1 MSTSNKQFLINS
13 SKPVVYS
20 LPLKS
25 PAPLPATLTS
35 RLIMG
40 SFGIS
45 TMKVHLKSAFCR
57 GPVLFILCAG
67 LLSFSADG
75 AIWSWSGGGGANA
88 YWNNSANW
96 GFAGTPANG
105 DTVIFPASQP
115 NELNTN
121 NIPGLTLNQIVFAG
135 AGGGYDIR
143 GNAFTLT
150 NGLIVTNTTGAN
162 TIEND
167 IILTTAS
174 VLIVVSNGVSLALDG
189 SLSGSVGVTKAGLGT
204 LLYQCPF
211 TDNSG
216 NNSYTGTTLVAGGT
230 LQVNVGGFNAVSGPL
245 VIGDGTGANSP
256 TVEYLQPSELKYLP
270 SVTINPSGT
279 LNLNNFNE
287 VYFGANLTLKSGTI
301 QTGAGTLTLSAN
313 STITVNSDSE
323 IFGNLNTGSGTLTIQ
338 GNNNLDM
345 YASVSG
351 FANIVQNGAVSTEWY
366 AANTYTGNY
375 TVNDTGY
382 VELLNSLALG
392 SISNAMAL
400 NGQARIIL
408 SGNSSITNQS
418 LTINST
424 NNMVSMIDVNSS
436 STNSWTANFTNNS
449 PFTSIYVYTNCA
461 FTMNGPIAGSDG
473 FASLGAG
480 TLTLSG
486 TAANTYAGT
495 TTVGG
500 GTLLLGK
507 PSLVTAIP
515 GPLIIES
522 NTTVRLLNSWQIY
535 NPATPVTMYDSSLFD
550 LAGNSEWVGLTTL
563 QGGQITTGAGIL
575 YFSGNINVL
584 ASVTPP
590 VISGNIDMYGFN
602 TITVDNSGILYDL
615 QILANIYD
623 NGSGFQVVDGT
634 TPGAFVR
641 MTGTSSF
648 TGPLTISGLTV
659 DAEAPEAL
667 GATNG
672 AVTVMSGGELFLYST
687 AITNKSLIL
696 ESGSTFMAQ
705 YTCSWYGPV
714 NLTGNASIEDFTIP
728 GTFNIAGPIS
738 GTGNLTATAPATA
751 TISFSGSSANTYVGT
766 TAVTGGTLTLDK
778 PAGIPAVPGNL
789 VVNNSAT
796 VLLASS
802 QQTVNSADVL
812 VNSGG
817 LFDFSTF
824 NTYMDTLRGS
834 GTVNFGVNGWIYI
847 GLNNGSS
854 EFDGPFTGTGWA
866 PGWTVGKT
874 GSGTFTI
881 GGNST
886 YTAGITHVLGGEVVV
901 NGSQPLIPVTVD
913 SGATLG
919 GSGTV
924 GTIAAN
930 GIISPGASPVILNS
944 SNVTF
949 SSTGNFTVNLTG
961 PNPGP
966 GGYDQLNV
974 SGTVSLG
981 NATLMVLPAFTA
993 PVSIG
998 QQFTILNNQGA
1009 NPITGTFS
1017 GLPEGSL
1024 FNADAYT
1031 FRISYVGGTGN
1042 DVVLTLW
1049 GVPGNTVT
1057 VNAVHTGWV
1066 NSSGSPTT
1074 GNYAVGEDSSLAN
1087 TNIYRDWFVFDVPV
1101 FSGSIIHAELL
1112 INSYVNSS
1120 PNGQETYLVRKVTT
1134 ALPGLEAGGVGVYN
1148 DLGTNVVYAARSV
1161 ATNET
1166 TMKAIIPLDVQFFND
1181 AAAASGGQIALG
1193 GSIATLNPTNSHNQY
1208 LFGYSLGNPGDVQ
1221 LRLTFGS
1228 SVVINSTDRGWYES
1242 TGSHTEGEPN
1252 YFVGNFSGA
1261 LYNDYF
1267 VFNLPVLSSQLVDA
1281 QLVVNDYTVASPSGV
1296 ENYLL
1301 YDVTNSINALTNS
1314 QSTATNI
1321 YTDLGTGVLYG
1332 GRNIFGSEN
1341 GLFSSIPLDGKF
1353 VAAAL
1358 ANSGGQ
1364 IALGGSLPTVS
1375 VSSTNE
1381 YIFGGSLGLATDA
1394 QLWLGFLNS
1403 PVSHPGFVDG
1413 TPTYLG
1419 NNKFQFIVT
1428 GTTGTTNE
1436 IQGSFDFTRWDFI
1449 NDVIMTGSSTSFIYT
1464 NTTSVLPYRFFRA
1477 EQLQ

>member
-1 MSTSNKQFLINS
+1 MKNAISQNRN
-13 SKPVVYS
+13 PVSIFFSVICRW
-20 LPLKS
+20 
-25 PAPLPATLTS
+25 PALLGLYA
-35 RLIMG
+35 
-40 SFGIS
+40 
-45 TMKVHLKSAFCR
+45 
-57 GPVLFILCAG
+57 VLLAMP
-67 LLSFSADG
+67 SYG

-96 GFAGTPANG
+96 GFAGIPGDG
-105 DTVIFPASQP
+105 DTVIFPNSQP

-121 NIPGLTLNQIVFAG
+121 NIVGLVLNQIRFVG

-150 NGLIVTNTTGAN
+150 NSILATNTAGAN
-162 TIEND
+162 TIENL
-167 IILTTAS
+167 ITLATTD
-174 VLIVVSNGVSLALDG
+174 VLMVVSNGVSLNLYG
-189 SLSGSVGVTKAGLGT
+189 NLSGSVGVTKAGLGT
-204 LLYQCPF
+204 LLYQCSG
-211 TDNSG
+211 DNT
-216 NNSYTGTTLVAGGT
+216 YTGTTLVAGGT
-230 LQVNVGGFNAVSGPL
+230 LQINVSGFNAVSGPL
-245 VIGDGTGANSP
+245 VIGDGTGASSP
-256 TVEYLQPSELKYLP
+256 TVQYLQSSELQYLS
-270 SVTINPSGT
+270 SVTINFNGT
-279 LNLNNFNE
+279 LNLNNNYE
-287 VYFGANLTLKSGTI
+287 PYFGSNLTLSGGTI
-301 QTGAGTLTLSAN
+301 QTGTGTLTLSAN
-313 STITVNSDSE
+313 TTITMGSGSSSSIN
-323 IFGNLNTGSGTLTIQ
+323 GNLNSGSGTLTIQ
-338 GNNNLDM
+338 GNSDLDV
-345 YASVSG
+345 YAVVSG
-351 FANIVQNGAVSTEWY
+351 SANIVQNDLVDTVWAGT
-366 AANTYTGNY
+366 NTYTGNY
-375 TVNDTGY
+375 TANGSGY
-382 VELLNSLALG
+382 VNLLSSFALG
-392 SISNAMAL
+392 SVSNALTL
-400 NGQARIIL
+400 NGQSWVAIY
-408 SGNSSITNQS
+408 GNINITNQS

-424 NNMVSMIDVNSS
+424 NLNPTWSAFGTIYVYGP

-449 PFTSIYVYTNCA
+449 AATTIDVLTNYGFTLD
-461 FTMNGPIAGSDG
+461 GPIAGSAG
-473 FASLGAG
+473 FTQTGAG

-486 TAANTYAGT
+486 TTANTYAGT
-495 TTVGG
+495 TTVSG

-507 PSLVTAIP
+507 PYAIVAIP
-515 GPLIIES
+515 NPLVIDS
-522 NTTVRLLNSWQIY
+522 NTTVRLLNGFQIN
-535 NPATPVTMYDSSLFD
+535 NPSTPVTMYDSSLFD

-563 QGGQITTGAGIL
+563 QGAQITTGAGIL

-584 ASVTPP
+584 ASVTSP
-590 VISGNIDMYGFN
+590 VISGNIDMFGFN
-602 TITVDNSGILYDL
+602 TITVDNGGILYDL

-623 NGSGFQVVDGT
+623 TGSGFQVVDGT

-641 MTGTSSF
+641 MTGISTF

-659 DAEAPEAL
+659 DAETPQAL

-672 AVTVMSGGELFLYST
+672 TVTVMSGGELFLYST

-696 ESGSTFMAQ
+696 QSGSTLMAQ
-705 YTCSWYGPV
+705 YTCSWNGPV
-714 NLTGNASIEDFTIP
+714 ALTGNATIEDFTIP
-728 GTFNIAGPIS
+728 GSFNLAGPIS

-751 TISFSGSSANTYVGT
+751 TISFSGSSANTYAGT

-778 PAGIPAVPGNL
+778 SAGIPAVPGNL
-789 VVNNSAT
+789 VVSNGAT

-824 NTYMDTLRGS
+824 FTFMDTLRGS
-834 GTVNFGVNGWIYI
+834 GTVNYGVNGWIEL
-847 GLNNGSS
+847 GLNNGTS
-854 EFDGPFTGTGWA
+854 EFDGSFTGTGYS

-874 GSGTFTI
+874 GTGTFTI

-924 GTIAAN
+924 GTILAN
-930 GIISPGASPVILNS
+930 GIISPGTSPVILNS

-949 SSTGNFTVNLTG
+949 SASGNFTVNLTG

-981 NATLMVLPAFTA
+981 NATLMVLPAFTT

-1017 GLPEGSL
+1017 GLPGGSL
-1024 FNADAYT
+1024 FNADGYT
-1031 FRISYVGGTGN
+1031 FRISYVGGTGK
-1042 DVVLTLW
+1042 DVVLTVW

-1057 VNAVHTGWV
+1057 VNAVATGWV
-1066 NSSGSPTT
+1066 DSSGTPLT
-1074 GNYAVGEDSSLAN
+1074 GNYAVGEDNSLSN

-1101 FSGSIIHAELL
+1101 FTGSIIHAELL
-1112 INSYVNSS
+1112 INTYVNSS
-1120 PNGQETYLVRKVTT
+1120 PNGQEIYLMRKVTT
-1134 ALPGLEAGGVGVYN
+1134 ALSGLEAGGVGVYS
-1148 DLGTNVVYAARSV
+1148 DLGTDVVYAVRSV

-1166 TMKAIIPLDVQFFND
+1166 GMTAIIPLDVQFFND

-1193 GSIATLNPTNSHNQY
+1193 GSIATLNPTNNHNQY

-1221 LRLTFGS
+1221 LRLTLGTS
-1228 SVVINSTDRGWYES
+1228 LVVNSADRGWYDS
-1242 TGSHTEGEPN
+1242 KGSHSADNKN
-1252 YFVGNFSGA
+1252 YIVGSDSGI

-1267 VFNLPVLSSQLVDA
+1267 TFNLPALSSQLVDA
-1281 QLVVNDYTVASPSGV
+1281 QLLVNEYNVLSPSGI
-1296 ENYLL
+1296 ENFLL
-1301 YDVTNSINALTNS
+1301 FDVTNSISVLTNN
-1314 QSTATNI
+1314 QTTATNI
-1321 YTDLGTGVLYG
+1321 YADLGSGKQYG
-1332 GRNIFGSEN
+1332 GRNIFISEA
-1341 GLFSSIPLDGKF
+1341 GIFSSIPLNGSF

-1358 ANSGGQ
+1358 TNSGGQ
-1364 IALGGSLPTVS
+1364 IALGGT
-1375 VSSTNE
+1375 
-1381 YIFGGSLGLATDA
+1381 LGLNSATNNESVFWGSAGLTTDA

-1428 GTTGTTNE
+1428 GTAGTTNE

-1449 NDVIMTGSSTSFIYT
+1449 NDVIMTGSSTPFIYT